1 MTLQVVL
8 EFHLL
13 LPFYQK
19 IISAFQRL
27 PSSVLPAQVW
37 YKLLQV
43 HPHSLDQVL
52 LKSLDPSLQIEQ
64 PCQIQIPH
72 QVDLEGLELRVH
84 QVVLA
89 FPLLL
94 AGLLDLLGQDYPSF
108 RLVHPNQVD
117 LLSQEHQVL
126 HFYHFLL
133 AYLHTHHSW
142 FTWWSSA
149 SRWTSRSIRTFK
161 SWHSRGTR
169 RSLSTSFTR
178 HSWFSRSSRRSYHA
192 RFSS

>member
-27 PSSVLPAQVW
+27 ASSVLPAQVW

-89 FPLLL
+89 FPLL
-94 AGLLDLLGQDYPSF
+94 F
-108 RLVHPNQVD
+108 
-117 LLSQEHQVL
+117 
-126 HFYHFLL
+126 
-133 AYLHTHHSW
+133 
-142 FTWWSSA
+142 
-149 SRWTSRSIRTFK
+149 
-161 SWHSRGTR
+161 HSR
-169 RSLSTSFTR
+169 RSNHTSSSSGTSFT
-178 HSWFSRSSRRSYHA
+178 HLSFFSLDTW
-192 RFSS
+192 